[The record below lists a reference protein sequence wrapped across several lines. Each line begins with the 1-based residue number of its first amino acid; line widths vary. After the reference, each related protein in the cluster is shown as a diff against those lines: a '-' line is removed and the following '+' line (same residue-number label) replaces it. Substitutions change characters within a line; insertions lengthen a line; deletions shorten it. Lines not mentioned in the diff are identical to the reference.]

1 MLRFI
6 FTVFFGVLLFQTNP
20 NVFGQT
26 DGTST
31 TSGLYDS
38 FSPTGNI
45 KRFFGETIYFDISFH
60 GPPSQRDEFIDE
72 MRGRIEEIDLGIVET
87 RPMDEVFEELGIPPR
102 TEEDDKEDDA
112 TDAGEWDI
120 EI

>member
-1 MLRFI
+1 MICSLVIMIAVSVANLSSECEFS
-6 FTVFFGVLLFQTNP
+6 LL
-20 NVFGQT
+20 
-26 DGTST
+26 DI
-31 TSGLYDS
+31 LDA
-38 FSPTGNI
+38 
-45 KRFFGETIYFDISFH
+45 IYFDISFH